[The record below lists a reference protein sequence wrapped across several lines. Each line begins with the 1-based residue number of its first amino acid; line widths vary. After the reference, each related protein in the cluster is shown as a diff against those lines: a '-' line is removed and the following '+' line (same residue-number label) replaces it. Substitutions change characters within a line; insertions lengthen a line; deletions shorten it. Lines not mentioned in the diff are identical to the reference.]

1 MRDFC
6 LGHASSFCA
15 SLNDFSITQS
25 LVLATNS
32 FFFSIVVRSY
42 KGRFIPFEDD
52 AQRADK
58 YFIPLFDVLH
68 NDDFDMRNSIVEL
81 ESSWCIIIIVIT
93 IDSSGNFS
101 VHSFYSSV
109 KLSNS
114 VLVTTSS
121 SISAAVSV
129 LVSLSLMR
137 KKSLQMGRQLVQLL
151 EGLSP

>member
-6 LGHASSFCA
+6 LGHASSFYA

-52 AQRADK
+52 AQRDDK

-68 NDDFDMRNSIVEL
+68 NDDSDMRNSIVEL
-81 ESSWCIIIIVIT
+81 ESSWCIIIIVLPLTAAEI
-93 IDSSGNFS
+93 F
-101 VHSFYSSV
+101 
-109 KLSNS
+109 LSIAFT
-114 VLVTTSS
+114 LV
-121 SISAAVSV
+121 
-129 LVSLSLMR
+129 
-137 KKSLQMGRQLVQLL
+137 
-151 EGLSP
+151 

>member
-1 MRDFC
+1 M
-6 LGHASSFCA
+6 
-15 SLNDFSITQS
+15 
-25 LVLATNS
+25 
-32 FFFSIVVRSY
+32 
-42 KGRFIPFEDD
+42 
-52 AQRADK
+52 
-58 YFIPLFDVLH
+58 
-68 NDDFDMRNSIVEL
+68 
-81 ESSWCIIIIVIT
+81 
-93 IDSSGNFS
+93 
-101 VHSFYSSV
+101 

>member
-1 MRDFC
+1 MQA
-6 LGHASSFCA
+6 LSV
-15 SLNDFSITQS
+15 
-25 LVLATNS
+25 LVLMIFQLPS
-32 FFFSIVVRSY
+32 LWCWLLILFFSLLLSEVT
-42 KGRFIPFEDD
+42 
-52 AQRADK
+52 RAILFPLRMMHKRDDK

-68 NDDFDMRNSIVEL
+68 NDDSDMRNSIVEL

-137 KKSLQMGRQLVQLL
+137 KKSLQMGRKLVQLL